1 VTRTKF
7 ECQIASFNL
16 PNYFVAFIAGRPD
29 SVANCSQLNHSA
41 DTVVVQCT
49 AGFDGGLAQLFTVE
63 LRYLRPAGV
72 SGKYD
77 HTCGVFSSNMK
88 TLSLVRKWFSIS
100 QM

>member
-1 VTRTKF
+1 MTRTKF
-7 ECQIASFNL
+7 ASQTATFNL
-16 PNYFVAFIAGRPD
+16 SNYFVAFIAGRPD

-49 AGFDGGLAQLFTVE
+49 AGFDGGLAQLFTIE

-77 HTCGVFSSNMK
+77 HTCGVFSSDMK
-88 TLSLVRKWFSIS
+88 DYIVL
-100 QM
+100 